1 MSTGTVPP
9 TAPPAGRQQ
18 PNPQNNRS
26 TSQFVPK
33 IPGIEQTLGT
43 STEQRGHDFAKF
55 IVKSKHHHALTTFRH
70 SKDISSA
77 ILNFKDPLVDLK
89 MNMLSLS
96 QIKTQNNLNL
106 SPPTATE
113 SESDAYLREAE
124 NADRRDEVK
133 LLYGIQLKSFAER
146 EKDLS
151 QNLIILWATIMGQCT
166 PALQEEVHGE
176 PDYMS
181 KSSTFDSV

>member
-9 TAPPAGRQQ
+9 TVPSAGRRQ
-18 PNPQNNRS
+18 PNQQNNRS

-33 IPGIEQTLGT
+33 IPGIETLGT
-43 STEQRGHDFAKF
+43 STEQRGHDFAKS
-55 IVKSKHHHALTTFRH
+55 IHHHALTTFHH

-77 ILNFKDPLVDLK
+77 ILDFKDPLVDLR
-89 MNMLSLS
+89 MNILSLS
-96 QIKTQNNLNL
+96 QIKSQNNLNP

-146 EKDLS
+146 EKDL
-151 QNLIILWATIMGQCT
+151 
-166 PALQEEVHGE
+166 P
-176 PDYMS
+176 
-181 KSSTFDSV
+181 